1 MAQTFK
7 IGQAQK
13 MKDGDERV
21 YPPPSQK
28 PIFGHK
34 GVEVKHPKSAKN

>member
-21 YPPPSQK
+21 YPPPSQNQ
-28 PIFGHK
+28 FLW
-34 GVEVKHPKSAKN
+34 AKK